1 MTTLFVV
8 LVIALPTVSSL
19 LVGSSLDPLT
29 SKSRRPTVCVGVQG
43 NPDLY
48 GLGIRLGI
56 QFQWTAS
63 LVSNHF
69 FKREISLTF
78 DVNSIILLAL
88 SLVLVQGASQRNL
101 TNVDIITLLKLCF
114 GFVLAALQYYQK
126 PKSHLRTT
134 IRRLIAIGTISLSV

>member
-48 GLGIRLGI
+48 GLGIRLGV
-56 QFQWTAS
+56 QFQWTA
-63 LVSNHF
+63 
-69 FKREISLTF
+69 SLTF